1 MTAEFHP
8 AVYTVIVKVPIAT
21 EAGWRYDAARHR
33 LPSKLSNV
41 IGEPGHT
48 KPRAAKAG
56 LGEGNVVCLGALLST
71 LIEGLPTLRIIS
83 NLTFQA

>member
-8 AVYTVIVKVPIAT
+8 AFHSVIVKVPIAT

-48 KPRAAKAG
+48 QTHTPPG
-56 LGEGNVVCLGALLST
+56 LSRGEGVVVSLGFRFSV
-71 LIEGLPTLRIIS
+71 
-83 NLTFQA
+83 N

>member
-48 KPRAAKAG
+48 NPHAARAEPWRGQLWLVWGFASQYTERRAV
-56 LGEGNVVCLGALLST
+56 NT
-71 LIEGLPTLRIIS
+71 S
-83 NLTFQA
+83 NHG

>member
-8 AVYTVIVKVPIAT
+8 AFHSVIVKVPIAT

-48 KPRAAKAG
+48 KPRAAGLTLAKALW
-56 LGEGNVVCLGALLST
+56 LGLGALLST
-71 LIEGLPTLRIIS
+71 LIEGLSIS
-83 NLTFQA
+83 RKTGNR